1 MIERIDTTARFK
13 TAYWFEEASKT
24 NVLIAGLGGIGSN
37 VAYNIGRIH
46 PNSMALYDD
55 DIIEEVNLSG

>member
-46 PNSMALYDD
+46 PNSIALYDA
-55 DIIEEVNLSG
+55 VNV